1 MSWHLKTSDILV
13 ARVSRVRRWGLAMA
27 SDLQVDANGLRGA
40 ASASGD
46 IASSLANGQTRGT
59 VIAQP
64 SGAGVDAMNAAVLS
78 LQGRQSSRIAGQAGD
93 LTVGGSTYERTDS
106 EGAHSITTVPV

>member
-1 MSWHLKTSDILV
+1 
-13 ARVSRVRRWGLAMA
+13 MA
-27 SDLQVDANGLRGA
+27 NDLQVDANGLRGA
-40 ASASGD
+40 AVASEV
-46 IASSLANGQTRGT
+46 IASSLASGPIDGT
-59 VIAQP
+59 TVAQP

-93 LTVGGSTYERTDS
+93 LTVGGSTYEQTDS